1 MLAIELA
8 EQTATVVAATASAH
22 GRILREP
29 VLNAADFPRFDNS
42 AMDGWAVAEA
52 RPGSFRVVGE
62 SQAGKPFADG
72 LSAGEAV
79 RISTGAALPAGA
91 ASVVPLEV
99 ASEVGGVLTL
109 EGPVLVGEHIRSAG
123 RHALAGVE
131 VVPAGTKLGAGE
143 IAAIA
148 ATGVG
153 EVLIAA
159 APKVA
164 MLFGGDELIE
174 PGEEASRGAVFDS
187 NSPMLASLL
196 EAAGCEI
203 VAIER
208 VVDDPVAVKGAIER
222 SVLCA
227 DVILT
232 SGGISVG
239 AHDHVGQAIEEL
251 GGDVLATG
259 TNARPGRRMTFARF
273 AGADRS
279 TTLFGL
285 PGNPLSSWVGYQ
297 LYVRR
302 HIRAMLGQSMPPM
315 FEAEL
320 GESVPRSENGSRV
333 LIGRTSTALGK
344 RCFQPRDSRSD
355 NTLALVSSNALA
367 TIDSGGSV
375 AHKGIFVECEKVDV

>member
-8 EQTATVVAATASAH
+8 ERTDSDVVATVSAH
-22 GRILREP
+22 GRILRAP
-29 VLNAADFPRFDNS
+29 VVNAADFPRFDNS
-42 AMDGWAVAEA
+42 AMDGWAIAEA

-62 SQAGKPFADG
+62 SRAGNPFVNG

-99 ASEVGGVLTL
+99 ASEVDGVVTL
-109 EGPVLVGEHIRSAG
+109 EGPVLVGDHIRAAG
-123 RHALAGVE
+123 RHALAGAELVS
-131 VVPAGTKLGAGE
+131 AGTKLGAGE
-143 IAAIA
+143 IAAITA
-148 ATGVG
+148 AGIG
-153 EVLIAA
+153 ELQLAA

-164 MLFGGDELIE
+164 IVCGGDELIK

-187 NSPMLASLL
+187 NSPMLTSLL

-203 VAIER
+203 AAIER
-208 VVDDPVAVKGAIER
+208 VADDPTVVKDAIER
-222 SVLCA
+222 SLQCA

-273 AGADRS
+273 AGADRA

-320 GESVPRSENGSRV
+320 GESVPRSENSSRV
-333 LIGRTSTALGK
+333 LIGRTSTTLGK
-344 RCFQPRDSRSD
+344 RHFQPRDSRSD

-367 TIDSGGSV
+367 TIESGGSV